1 LATGNTEAAVE
12 ATAATGLA
20 GAETATA
27 TGLAGAATTIGFEEG
42 ADYAGAAGAIT
53 FLIGA

>member
-1 LATGNTEAAVE
+1 LATGNTGAAAE
-12 ATAATGLA
+12 TTAATGLA
-20 GAETATA
+20 EAETATA